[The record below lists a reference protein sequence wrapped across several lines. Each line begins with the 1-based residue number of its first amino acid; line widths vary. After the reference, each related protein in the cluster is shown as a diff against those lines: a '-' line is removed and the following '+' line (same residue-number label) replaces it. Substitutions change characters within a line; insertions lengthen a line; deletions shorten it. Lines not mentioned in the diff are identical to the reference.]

1 MNVARSLERRLE
13 RLLEGVFSRVFSGR
27 LHASEIAGRIARE
40 ADLARFEH
48 ASGPGTANSYT
59 LTFNPSDIDGDD
71 SELEASLTRSFAE
84 YAAEAGLRLV
94 GPPAVSIATDE
105 RVVPGQFLCHPEIV
119 PGPEATWARL
129 IGDNETLEVR
139 PNRAILGRSDEA
151 DVRVPVPEVS
161 RSHALLWRSG
171 GSAWVKDL
179 GSANGTAVD
188 GQRVDSNQVEL
199 STGSVLQLANARYRF
214 VKAADA

>member
-27 LHASEIAGRIARE
+27 LHASEIAARIARE

-48 ASGPGTANSYT
+48 VSGPGTANSYT
-59 LTFNPSDIDGDD
+59 LTFNPSDIDGED

-105 RVVPGQFLCHPEIV
+105 RVVPG
-119 PGPEATWARL
+119 PEATWARL
-129 IGDNETLEVR
+129 IGNNETLEVR
-139 PNRAILGRSDEA
+139 PNRAILGRADEA
-151 DVRVPVPEVS
+151 DVRIPVPEVS

-188 GQRVDSNQVEL
+188 GHKVDSNKVEL